1 MMLAIP
7 FKDIVVALHQLHP
20 LPSDP
25 ILLLIFYYK
34 PEDTFVLD
42 KILFT

>member
-7 FKDIVVALHQLHP
+7 FKDIVVVLHQLHP

-25 ILLLIFYYK
+25 ILPLIFYYQPK
-34 PEDTFVLD
+34 DTFILD
-42 KILFT
+42 KILFA